1 MKITYDPEADAL
13 HIRFKEVP
21 VEESE
26 EDRPGLIFD
35 CDAEGNVV
43 GVEILNA
50 RRHVDNP
57 FSLNYEMLGP
67 GSEETTQDRQ
77 ETYTLAA

>member
-1 MKITYDPEADAL
+1 MKVTYDPEADAL
-13 HIRFKEVP
+13 PIRFKAVP

-26 EDRPGLIFD
+26 EDKPGFIFD
-35 CDAEGNVV
+35 YDAEGNVV

-50 RRHVDNP
+50 RRQVDNP
-57 FSLNYEMLGP
+57 FSLNHEMLGP
-67 GSEETTQDRQ
+67 GSEETTQGCQ